1 MRLPGV
7 TSTPLPGRSLVSGAI
22 SRARDLLR
30 SNIGSVS
37 SSLEASVAQQPK
49 RRRIG
54 HHYTKKSEK
63 QPEQKTLEVTVVDF
77 MALEEFVDEKG
88 NIPQVVPDYNLG
100 KDDILFC
107 GTVDLM
113 TNDKEYAI
121 RSKITEVLATRIPG
135 ILPDDF
141 SFVKVSR
148 KQVCTPACK
157 EGHKWDFPQVKTIA
171 GQGKLYVRLLKPR
184 ALIGVEK
191 TSTLSDLPSTCTLS
205 VPESAPDVQPLTECF
220 AGGNMSASSLGDP
233 QPSTSTGGVLS
244 NTIKVGPSSISNRGT
259 GSQSAAVNILTCN
272 LSLDEDEQRDIE
284 RLKTMLPVIPL

>member
-1 MRLPGV
+1 M
-7 TSTPLPGRSLVSGAI
+7 
-22 SRARDLLR
+22 
-30 SNIGSVS
+30 
-37 SSLEASVAQQPK
+37 EASVAQQPK

-100 KDDILFC
+100 KEDILFC

-135 ILPDDF
+135 TLPDDF
-141 SFVKVSR
+141 FFVKVTR

-171 GQGKLYVRLLKPR
+171 GQGKLYVRLQKPK

-205 VPESAPDVQPLTECF
+205 VPESVPDV
-220 AGGNMSASSLGDP
+220 SLCDP
-233 QPSTSTGGVLS
+233 QPSTSTGRVSS
-244 NTIKVGPSSISNRGT
+244 NTIKVGPSSISNKGT
-259 GSQSAAVNILTCN
+259 GSQSTAVNISTCYQ
-272 LSLDEDEQRDIE
+272 SLDEDEQNDIE
-284 RLKTMLPVIPL
+284 RLKTIFPDKDESYLSDVRRNNITLNDTIDNILGVEALEVWFSFRKSKCADNITLKALVMVQHT